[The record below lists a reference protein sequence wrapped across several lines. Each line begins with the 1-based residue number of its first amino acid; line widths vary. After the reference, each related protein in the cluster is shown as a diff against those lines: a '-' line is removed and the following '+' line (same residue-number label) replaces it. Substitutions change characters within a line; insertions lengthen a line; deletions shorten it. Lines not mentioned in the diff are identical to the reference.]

1 MTFTQ
6 LSISRNAPLRSVAR
20 ITLCAAALIG
30 AGGASAQAFDAV
42 RLYGAKPGQDG
53 GLIGLGFI
61 GGTEYRG
68 SDERKTTA
76 VPLIDYQW
84 ANGWFAGTGNGV
96 GYNFSKR
103 TDLQYGARLTFDQ
116 GRKSGDSTAL
126 KGMGD
131 IDARPEGGVFLNYSV
146 LPDLTLTSSLRMGS
160 GEGGKGSL
168 LDLGAV
174 YSVAIAPQW
183 RVAAGVAATMANA
196 DYQQSYFGVTAAQS
210 ATSGYAVY
218 TPSSGLR
225 DARINLSLSYQ
236 WDARTSITTGLSSSS
251 LSDDAKKS
259 PLVRRGD
266 TVSGIVAVA
275 YAF

>member
-103 TDLQYGARLTFDQ
+103 TDLQYGARLTF
-116 GRKSGDSTAL
+116 GFRATAHSGA
-126 KGMGD
+126 
-131 IDARPEGGVFLNYSV
+131 AC
-146 LPDLTLTSSLRMGS
+146 
-160 GEGGKGSL
+160 
-168 LDLGAV
+168 GA
-174 YSVAIAPQW
+174 P
-183 RVAAGVAATMANA
+183 RAAG
-196 DYQQSYFGVTAAQS
+196 G
-210 ATSGYAVY
+210 
-218 TPSSGLR
+218 
-225 DARINLSLSYQ
+225 
-236 WDARTSITTGLSSSS
+236 WDAPVTG
-251 LSDDAKKS
+251 D
-259 PLVRRGD
+259 P
-266 TVSGIVAVA
+266 T
-275 YAF
+275 